1 MFKLEKL
8 EFIHLIQPS
17 QKGHSVKDAIDE
29 KRRCFLRR
37 ATTAVGGIGLA
48 AASVPFFSYWMP
60 DAATE
65 AASAPIKIDISQLKP
80 REQLTVPWRGMPIWV
95 ISRDVE
101 MLGSLPKSD
110 GKLRDPLC
118 EQNQQPAYCKNT
130 HRSIKPEIFVTIGIC
145 THLGC
150 VPTYRPDVAS
160 VSPDWLGGFYC
171 PCHGSLYDLSGRVYK
186 DVPAPLNLKI
196 PRHMYVSATEI
207 MIGEDKDGIEGAI
220 SIS

>member
-1 MFKLEKL
+1 MKE
-8 EFIHLIQPS
+8 E
-17 QKGHSVKDAIDE
+17 IDQ

-48 AASVPFFSYWMP
+48 AAAVPFISYWLP
-60 DAATE
+60 STDTE
-65 AASAPIKIDISQLKP
+65 AAGEPIKVDISALKP
-80 REQLTVPWRGMPIWV
+80 RQQLTVPWRGMPIWF
-95 ISRDVE
+95 IYRDQE
-101 MLGSLPKSD
+101 MLATLEKMSGE
-110 GKLRDPLC
+110 LRDPLS
-118 EQNQQPAYCKNT
+118 EQDQQPEYCKNI
-130 HRSIKPEIFVTIGIC
+130 HRSIKPQLLVAIGIC

-171 PCHGSLYDLSGRVYK
+171 PCHGSKYDLAARVYK

-196 PRHMYVSATEI
+196 PRHMYVTDTVIS
-207 MIGEDKDGIEGAI
+207 IGEDKEGVQGAI